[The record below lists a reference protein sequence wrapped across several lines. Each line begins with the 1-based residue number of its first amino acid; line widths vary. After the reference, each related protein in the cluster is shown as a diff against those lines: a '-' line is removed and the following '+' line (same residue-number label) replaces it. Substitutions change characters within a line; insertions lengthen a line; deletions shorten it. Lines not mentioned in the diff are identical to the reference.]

1 MKQAFVFLCLIW
13 AVGLSAQ
20 SYNRKL
26 VVAMLLSKPVKQPQ
40 LIIPAATKHSELIL
54 SQNVTPTLRFTDPL
68 PRYCLPKG
76 AVVCRLEEYVQLHS
90 PLKLNIGLA
99 GQ

>member
-1 MKQAFVFLCLIW
+1 MKQAFVFLWLIC

-20 SYNRKL
+20 SCNRRL
-26 VVAMLLSKPVKQPQ
+26 VIAMQLSKSIKEPH
-40 LIIPAATKHSELIL
+40 LIIPTEAKHSELLL
-54 SQNVTPTLRFTDPL
+54 SQNVTPTLRFTDPI